1 MATHHVHCLTVMGI
15 AHDDAGES
23 FVWGII
29 TDRDLLES
37 GIAGSSDATAKAL
50 ARHAVINVA
59 PATPLREAG
68 ELMLAH
74 GAGHLVVADPE
85 TQTPLGI
92 LSTLDLAGVLGWG
105 EA

>member
-1 MATHHVHCLTVMGI
+1 MATQHVRCLIVLGLS
-15 AHDDAGES
+15 HDHVGES
-23 FVWGII
+23 FFWGII

-37 GIAGSSDATAKAL
+37 GIADSSDATARTL
-50 ARHAVINVA
+50 ARHAIINVA

-68 ELMLAH
+68 ELMLAR
-74 GAGHLVVADPE
+74 GASHLVVADPE

-92 LSTLDLAGVLGWG
+92 LSTLDLVGVLAWG